1 MEDTNCIKIAYN
13 GSKKKIS
20 WKGGLQKKKFE
31 FLLSSLFNIDMSGNS
46 ILGFEA
52 RKRMTNL
59 S

>member
-1 MEDTNCIKIAYN
+1 MEETNCIQIAYN

-20 WKGGLQKKKFE
+20 WIGGLQKEKFE
-31 FLLSSLFNIDMSGNS
+31 FLLSSLFDIDLSRNS

-52 RKRMTNL
+52 RKCMTNV